1 MLICRPGFPKVVI
14 VLTDGVQTQEPGAV
28 RLDEAAAPIHEQ
40 RARVFVV
47 GTGSKISMNKL
58 QMIAKDPANIF
69 TVMSFENL
77 ETVTRDLAASACLPG
92 TTTFN
97 HSFIYLCCSCL
108 CLLGIFVIAKLDIVF
123 VCFLVSDY
131 EFLDIA
137 KFYEVR

>member
-40 RARVFVV
+40 GARVFVV

-97 HSFIYLCCSCL
+97 HSFIYLCYSCL
-108 CLLGIFVIAKLDIVF
+108 CYWLFLLLQ
-123 VCFLVSDY
+123 S
-131 EFLDIA
+131 
-137 KFYEVR
+137 